1 MLWSTALSSPFAIA
15 SAISY
20 LLLMK
25 KKLLKSLK
33 DIEKHL
39 KAEHLASAFSQ
50 IRSEIENL
58 SEIIKVD
65 KIGTDDFQIPENVKG
80 IDHQYIIYS
89 DGACRGNPGPGSYG
103 LIVQDSDEN
112 ILFESSEVFAETT
125 NNRME
130 MLGVINGFKL
140 LGQKM
145 NKEGFSITKIKV
157 LVVTDSKYVIDG
169 VTKWM
174 EGWKKAGWKRSNK
187 KPPENVD
194 LWKTMDLYKEKIG
207 HLDFEWV
214 KGHAGHPQNE
224 YCDQLANKALDH
236 EGY

>member
-1 MLWSTALSSPFAIA
+1 
-15 SAISY
+15 
-20 LLLMK
+20 MK
-25 KKLLKSLK
+25 KKLLKSLNE
-33 DIEKHL
+33 IEKNL
-39 KAEHLASAFSQ
+39 NNDSLSVAFSQ
-50 IRSEIENL
+50 IRAEIENL
-58 SEIIKVD
+58 ADTSSKSPQLSKEEFII
-65 KIGTDDFQIPENVKG
+65 PSAVKG
-80 IDHQYIIYS
+80 VENQFIIYS

-103 LIVQDSDEN
+103 VIVQDSNEE
-112 ILFESSEVFAETT
+112 ILFEASEVFEETT

-140 LGQKM
+140 LGQSINEK
-145 NKEGFSITKIKV
+145 GLSITQIKV

-194 LWKTMDLYKEKIG
+194 LWQTMDKYKEKIG
-207 HLDFEWV
+207 SLDFEWV

-224 YCDQLANKALDH
+224 YCDQLANKALDN
-236 EGY
+236 EGF